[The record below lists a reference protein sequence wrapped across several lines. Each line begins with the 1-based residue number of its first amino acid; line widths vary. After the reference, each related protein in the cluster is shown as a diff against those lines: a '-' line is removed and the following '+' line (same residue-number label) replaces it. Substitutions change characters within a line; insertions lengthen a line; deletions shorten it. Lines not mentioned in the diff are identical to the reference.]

1 MPIEAMSEILK
12 DAKAKKYAV
21 GCFNAINL
29 DMIRGVIEACEELN
43 SPVIICHA
51 EVHFKYTPL
60 DMIGGIM
67 IREAQRSKVPVALLL
82 DHGKS
87 LETVMAAAKAG
98 FNAVMIDGSSLDHEK
113 NIELS
118 SKVVEFSHKTGV
130 EVEAELGHVT
140 RPKSAGADGD
150 EDDSVIDDTSLF
162 TDPKEAA
169 EFVEKTGV
177 DALAVAF
184 GTSHGLYLK
193 KPSLDLKR
201 LEEISSRVDVPLV
214 MHGGSGLSDDDFRK
228 AVKAGI
234 SKINYYTGMAKY
246 AADEIRKCFEDK
258 NTQVFYHNLMM
269 RSIKAVK
276 EDVMRAVMLFGSNNR
291 I

>member
-1 MPIEAMSEILK
+1 MPIVAMSEILK
-12 DAKAKKYAV
+12 DAKKKRYAV

-29 DMIRGVIEACEELN
+29 DMIRGVLEECEELG
-43 SPVIICHA
+43 SPVILCHA

-60 DMIGGIM
+60 DMIAGILT
-67 IREAQRSKVPVALLL
+67 REAKRAKVPVALLL

-87 LETVMAAAKAG
+87 LETVMDAAEAG

-113 NIELS
+113 NIELTK
-118 SKVVEFSHKTGV
+118 KVVEFSHKRGV

-162 TDPKEAA
+162 TDPAEAA
-169 EFVEKTGV
+169 VFIEKTGV

-184 GTSHGLYLK
+184 GTAHGIYLK
-193 KPSLDLKR
+193 KPSLDIKR
-201 LEEISSRVDVPLV
+201 LEEIGRRIDVPLV
-214 MHGGSGLSDDDFRK
+214 MHGGSGLSDDDFRE

-234 SKINYYTGMAKY
+234 AKINYYTGMAKY
-246 AADEIRKCFEDK
+246 AADEIKKLFEETDK
-258 NTQVFYHNLMM
+258 PVFYHNIMM
-269 RSIKAVK
+269 RSIEAVK
-276 EDVMRAVMLFGSNNR
+276 EDVKRAVILFGSNNR